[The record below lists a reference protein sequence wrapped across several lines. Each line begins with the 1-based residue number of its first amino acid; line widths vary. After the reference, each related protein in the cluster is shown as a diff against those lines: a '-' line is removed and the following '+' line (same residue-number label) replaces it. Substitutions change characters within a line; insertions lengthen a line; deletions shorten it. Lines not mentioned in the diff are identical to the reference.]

1 MSILDTLE
9 QAANES
15 PIVQPTQENIQ
26 DAPITET
33 TTAETVVEETETVVA
48 EETAPV
54 NNNVQ
59 TQEASTEST
68 ETTKSQFASEEVA
81 EFNAFKQKFPEKS
94 IDDYKRLKTPTSE
107 LNEEELLRQYYSEE
121 EGMGEKE
128 IAYQLKQL
136 EVNGNDDDEFG
147 DFSLDEDEKLKREAN
162 RERDLRKAKK
172 WHDIVTGKQIGRAHV

>member
-15 PIVQPTQENIQ
+15 HIVQPTQDDIQ

-59 TQEASTEST
+59 TQEASTEPT
-68 ETTKSQFASEEVA
+68 ETPKSQFASEEVA

-136 EVNGNDDDEFG
+136 EVNGNDDDDFG
-147 DFSLDEDEKLKREAN
+147 DFSLDEDEKLKSE
-162 RERDLRKAKK
+162 EP
-172 WHDIVTGKQIGRAHV
+172 